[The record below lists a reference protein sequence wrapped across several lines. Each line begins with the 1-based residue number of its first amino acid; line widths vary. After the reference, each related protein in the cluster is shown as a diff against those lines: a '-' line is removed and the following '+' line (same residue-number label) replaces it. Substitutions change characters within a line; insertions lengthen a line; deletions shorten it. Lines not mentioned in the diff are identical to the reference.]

1 MGFVKG
7 DRVQLVRTSDPHTN
21 LTPGDL
27 GTVSFVDGLGTVHVN
42 WDSGSRLGMV
52 PGEDELM
59 AAGAMMPY
67 NEL

>member
-1 MGFVKG
+1 MAFVTG
-7 DRVQLVRTSDPHTN
+7 DRVQLVSTTDEYTK

-27 GTVSFVDGLGTVHVN
+27 GTVSFVDGLGTIHVN

-52 PGEDELM
+52 PGEDELI

-67 NEL
+67 QEL